1 MQNIQTAY
9 RTDQGLRGQ
18 NQDACVAQWFG
29 DQTLLLAVAD
39 GMGGASGGEVASQR
53 VIEIAIETVAAH
65 CTHPDFENILKET
78 LYRVVDNSHKA
89 LKLIGQEY
97 PELSGLGTTLVA
109 IIIHKDKYAFVNIGD
124 SRIYLNKHGSFY
136 QVTKDHSYLREFQEQ
151 NPGEIIPESIINQ
164 YGHVVTRI
172 IDGSG
177 DLPDVYPEGEQ
188 DFYQLDNGDALLLC
202 SDGLILN
209 RANNGDYISFI
220 YNTTADLNRC
230 CDQLIAFAIQNGS
243 TDNVSVVILDNNSKR
258 IQTGEVAIDSIHED
272 KTIAIQIPENRIP
285 KSSSR
290 QSNKKMN
297 LLIMAA
303 LVVVAT
309 LSIYLWH
316 FGEFDFPKDSINRN
330 PSPPLEEVLD
340 GNSMKDT
347 NSKKTIDTSNVKR
360 SDTTNQMLTG
370 DLKDSEVETDKK
382 TLNKSTLD

>member
-9 RTDQGLRGQ
+9 RTDRGLRGQ

-53 VIEIAIETVAAH
+53 VIEIAIETVSTH
-65 CTHPDFENILKET
+65 CTHPDFEKNLKDT
-78 LYRVVDNSHKA
+78 LYTIVNNSHKA
-89 LKLIGQEY
+89 LKHIGEES

-109 IIIHKDKYAFVNIGD
+109 IIIHKSKYAFVNIGD
-124 SRIYLNKHGSFY
+124 SRIYLNKHGSFF
-136 QVTKDHSYLREFQEQ
+136 QVSKDHSYIREFQEQ
-151 NPGEIIPESIINQ
+151 NPGETISESLIKQ

-177 DLPDVYPEGEQ
+177 DLPDVYPEGDQEY
-188 DFYQLDNGDALLLC
+188 YQLDNGDALLLC

-209 RANNGDYISFI
+209 RAYNGDYISYFF
-220 YNTTADLNRC
+220 NTTTDLDRC
-230 CDQLIAFAIQNGS
+230 SDQLISFAIQNGS
-243 TDNVSVVILDNNSKR
+243 TDNISVVILDNASER
-258 IQTGEVAIDSIHED
+258 LQTGEVAIDNIQED
-272 KTIAIQIPENRIP
+272 KTIAIQIPENQIP
-285 KSSSR
+285 RSSSKMT
-290 QSNKKMN
+290 NKKLNM
-297 LLIMAA
+297 LIITA

-309 LSIYLWH
+309 LSIYLWQ
-316 FGEFDFPKDSINRN
+316 FGEFDFAKDSINRN

-340 GNSMKDT
+340 GNSMKGT

-360 SDTTNQMLTG
+360 SDTTKQMLTG
-370 DLKDSEVETDKK
+370 GLKDSKPEAEKK

>member
-9 RTDQGLRGQ
+9 RTDKGLRGQ

-29 DQTLLLAVAD
+29 EQTLLLAVAD

-65 CTHPDFENILKET
+65 CTHPNFENILKET

-89 LKLIGQEY
+89 LKLIGQES

-151 NPGEIIPESIINQ
+151 NPGEIISESIINQ

-209 RANNGDYISFI
+209 RTNNGDYISYIF
-220 YNTTADLNRC
+220 NTTADLDRC
-230 CDQLIAFAIQNGS
+230 CDQLIDFAIQNGS
-243 TDNVSVVILDNNSKR
+243 TDNISVVILDNNSKR
-258 IQTGEVAIDSIHED
+258 IQTGEVAIDNIQED

-285 KSSSR
+285 KSSPR
-290 QSNKKMN
+290 QSDKKLN
-297 LLIMAA
+297 LIIIAA
-303 LVVVAT
+303 LVVVAIF
-309 LSIYLWH
+309 SIYLWQ
-316 FGEFDFPKDSINRN
+316 FGKFDFAKDSINRN

-340 GNSMKDT
+340 GNSIRGT

-360 SDTTNQMLTG
+360 SDTTKQMLTG
-370 DLKDSEVETDKK
+370 GLKDSEEETDKK
-382 TLNKSTLD
+382 KLNKSTLD